1 MNNTS
6 PRIHLCLIII
16 LLYSK
21 KSLISDFGSP
31 GASRTHNLFLRTESL
46 YPLSYGAKT
55 DIRRRVAHIE
65 DPLFAKGKNLGDNVR
80 QDPSEAVMCYNYN
93 MNLFKKKDAMKT
105 EQEKVEERREEVLA
119 TGRKFK
125 YPLQWTKHRIV
136 INTVLIAIIV
146 LTIVILGIWL
156 ALYRFNMTDEMLFRI
171 TKIIPAPVASV
182 DSENVRFS
190 DYLMLYRSSILS
202 IERQSGQL
210 GDGGS
215 VEDLRNRY
223 RRAALDEAEEYVFAI
238 KLAKENNITVTN
250 EEIAKEFDRHL
261 KIGGSDRSE
270 ASFIKIIEENFG
282 LTKSEYERMLY
293 LNLIKAKVEVAIDE
307 KATTLAA
314 RVENLITE
322 NDGNYEKVA
331 ETLGSEIQYEETGG
345 MVSTQNLDGGRA
357 SEAFRLEPGGQ
368 SGRFVSMNGDG
379 YYFVKL
385 ISKND
390 TEVNFVSIKIPFTE
404 FQTQFDTLRA
414 EDKIQ
419 EFIEIKS
426 EV

>member
-1 MNNTS
+1 
-6 PRIHLCLIII
+6 
-16 LLYSK
+16 
-21 KSLISDFGSP
+21 
-31 GASRTHNLFLRTESL
+31 
-46 YPLSYGAKT
+46 
-55 DIRRRVAHIE
+55 
-65 DPLFAKGKNLGDNVR
+65 
-80 QDPSEAVMCYNYN
+80 MCYNYN

-293 LNLIKAKVEVAIDE
+293 LNLIKAKVEAAIDE

-331 ETLGSEIQYEETGG
+331 ETLGEEIQYEETGG